1 MCMFVFVCFV
11 CCVSRKSMLFEEDA
25 NYARKKR
32 NLQRERER
40 ERELHN

>member
-1 MCMFVFVCFV
+1 
-11 CCVSRKSMLFEEDA
+11 MLFEEDA

-40 ERELHN
+40 ERESFTTECE